1 MAVEKGFAAID
12 GYVILLGSGFSGF
25 VLQTKPV
32 AIRATSHGG
41 TTLTW
46 GYLDGKPWWVRLAMP
61 SSSLILSFC
70 QVYSWIHNDRRDD

>member
-1 MAVEKGFAAID
+1 MAVDKGFAAIY
-12 GYVILLGSGFSGF
+12 GYVILVGSGVSGF

-46 GYLDGKPWWVRLAMP
+46 GYLEHSTW
-61 SSSLILSFC
+61 
-70 QVYSWIHNDRRDD
+70 

>member
-46 GYLDGKPWWVRLAMP
+46 GYLEHSTW
-61 SSSLILSFC
+61 
-70 QVYSWIHNDRRDD
+70 